1 MRIVTGD
8 PYLVA
13 YGQLRFSTEYTDNL
27 ENRAGENA
35 IVSPLP
41 SLTVSLLPGPV
52 SRTV

>member
-1 MRIVTGD
+1 MILTWSPTASSV
-8 PYLVA
+8 
-13 YGQLRFSTEYTDNL
+13 FSTEYTDNL